1 MQPRQLRVTDILQ
14 YAVEAHPTR
23 EIVSRDPEGETWR
36 GNYAALGKRAQ
47 QAASA
52 LAALGVRAGDR
63 VATLAWNTYRH
74 FDLFYAVPAM
84 GAVLATVNPRLFEA
98 QCAWVLNHTG
108 ARVLLFDRSLAD
120 LVDRMASQLTQI
132 QQFVV
137 LGSGRDKRPGPTG
150 ALSYDELLA
159 EQEGGFEWPER
170 DENEGAVLCY
180 TSGTTGDPKGVLYS
194 HRSIVLHGLVNSH
207 PDALGIG
214 AYDVVMPCSS
224 LYHATAWGLPYMA
237 PMHGAK
243 LVLPGERLDATNIA
257 ALIREEGVT
266 FTCGVPTIWTTYLN
280 YLEQTGAG
288 VAKLARVLVGGA
300 CMPQWMGARFAQYGV
315 QTVQGWGMTET
326 SPVGVAGTRTPQVD
340 VMFGSDDTDYIRS
353 RQGRLLF
360 GVQLRIVDD
369 DDKVLPF
376 DGVAAGHIQV
386 RGPYVIQ
393 RYFNSDSSAANPQGW
408 FDTGDIGTVDPQG
421 YLRLTDRAKDLI
433 KSGGEWISS
442 IDIENRVSS
451 YPGVRLAAVIG
462 IPHPKWDER
471 PLLIVDAQSPVPT
484 AAQLIDH
491 LRPHLAR
498 WWLPDDV
505 VFAPIPLT
513 ATGKIDKRTL
523 RTTYRDRFAGPKCP
537 PASAPT

>member
-1 MQPRQLRVTDILQ
+1 
-14 YAVEAHPTR
+14 
-23 EIVSRDPEGETWR
+23 
-36 GNYAALGKRAQ
+36 
-47 QAASA
+47 
-52 LAALGVRAGDR
+52 
-63 VATLAWNTYRH
+63 
-74 FDLFYAVPAM
+74 
-84 GAVLATVNPRLFEA
+84 
-98 QCAWVLNHTG
+98 
-108 ARVLLFDRSLAD
+108 
-120 LVDRMASQLTQI
+120 
-132 QQFVV
+132 
-137 LGSGRDKRPGPTG
+137 
-150 ALSYDELLA
+150 
-159 EQEGGFEWPER
+159 
-170 DENEGAVLCY
+170 
-180 TSGTTGDPKGVLYS
+180 
-194 HRSIVLHGLVNSH
+194 
-207 PDALGIG
+207 
-214 AYDVVMPCSS
+214 
-224 LYHATAWGLPYMA
+224 MA

-243 LVLPGERLDATNIA
+243 FVLPGERLDATNIA

-280 YLEQTGAG
+280 HLEQTGAG
-288 VAKLARVLVGGA
+288 PAKLARVLVGGSSL
-300 CMPQWMGARFAQYGV
+300 PHWMAARFAQYGV
-315 QTVQGWGMTET
+315 QTVQGWGLTET

-340 VMFGSDDTDYIRS
+340 LMFGSDDTDYIRS

-369 DDKVLPF
+369 DDKVLPS
-376 DGVAAGHIQV
+376 DGVATGHIQV

-451 YPGVRLAAVIG
+451 YPWVRLAAVVG

-471 PLLIVDAQSPVPT
+471 PLLIVDTDSPGPT

-491 LRPHLAR
+491 LRPHLAK

-537 PASAPT
+537 PAPT